1 MAACAHSA
9 LVDKWPITSIE
20 DDGST
25 WPAISKLHTG
35 SAMPKMHT
43 RVVHLFALAGQT
55 PSLVAGHSSS
65 LPGLPPPWAESRSH
79 FSFTLKL
86 LASISILAQQLP
98 PMVSTAPL
106 AFGYWVWTIRA
117 HKALSVPKPLQVLQ
131 AKGQF
136 VTTSSRW
143 AIV

>member
-9 LVDKWPITSIE
+9 LVDKWPICFTV
-20 DDGST
+20 DHAST
-25 WPAISKLHTG
+25 VPEYSKLHTG

-65 LPGLPPPWAESRSH
+65 LPVLPPPWAESDSH
-79 FSFTLKL
+79 FSCTLKL
-86 LASISILAQQLP
+86 SDISILAQQLP

-106 AFGYWVWTIRA
+106 AFGYWVWTLRA